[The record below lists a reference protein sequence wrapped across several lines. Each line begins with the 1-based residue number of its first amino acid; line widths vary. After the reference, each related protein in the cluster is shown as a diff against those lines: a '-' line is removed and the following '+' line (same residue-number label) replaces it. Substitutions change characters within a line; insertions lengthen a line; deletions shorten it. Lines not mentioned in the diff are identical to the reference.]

1 VTAPSYSKIEQAIR
15 LAWSG
20 EAVEARAAIVE
31 DGIELDEEIG
41 AKLDLLAAAPFA
53 YKNAQADA
61 VRGSW
66 IRAGGVTP
74 VVGRGSISDPVTT
87 RLPAI

>member
-1 VTAPSYSKIEQAIR
+1 MTAPSYSKIEQAIR

-20 EAVEARAAIVE
+20 DAAEAAIVVE
-31 DGIELDEEIG
+31 HDAELV
-41 AKLDLLAAAPFA
+41 AKLELLASAPFA

-61 VRGSW
+61 VRGAW
-66 IRAGGVTP
+66 VRAGGVTP
-74 VVGRGSISDPVTT
+74 VVPRGSISDPVTT

>member
-20 EAVEARAAIVE
+20 DAAEARAAIAEVGA
-31 DGIELDEEIG
+31 DLNDELV
-41 AKLDLLAAAPFA
+41 AKLELLAAAPFA

-61 VRGSW
+61 VRGAW
-66 IRAGGVTP
+66 VRAGGVTP
-74 VVGRGSISDPVTT
+74 VVARTSISDPVTT